1 MSILLLIC
9 GLLSFIIGTINSMY
23 QFKIKRFLAY
33 SAIANV
39 GFILISLSFY
49 SLESLYITLFYIFS
63 YIINV
68 FLIFFV
74 LVSVRKADL
83 SEFRYLY
90 EFSNINYSNN
100 LFLLMVSIVF
110 FSIIGIPPLLGFFGK
125 FFVY

>member
-1 MSILLLIC
+1 MFLLIC

-49 SLESLYITLFYIFS
+49 SLESLYISLFYVFS

-68 FLIFFV
+68 FLIFFI
-74 LVSVRKADL
+74 LISVRKSDL
-83 SEFRYLY
+83 TEFKYLY

-100 LFLLMVSIVF
+100 ILLLVISFIF
-110 FSIIGIPPLLGFFGK
+110 FSFIGIPPLLGFFGK